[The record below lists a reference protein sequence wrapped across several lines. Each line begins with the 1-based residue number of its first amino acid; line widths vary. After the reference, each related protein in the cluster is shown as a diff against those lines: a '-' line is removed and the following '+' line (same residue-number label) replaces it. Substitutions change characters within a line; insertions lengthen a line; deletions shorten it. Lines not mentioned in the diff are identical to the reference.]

1 MIVDCGGGT
10 VDITVYEMITE
21 SGKLRELHQATGGPF
36 GSTGTVRVLSAM
48 IRTCKY
54 FLRMCRGRK
63 G

>member
-36 GSTGTVRVLSAM
+36 GSTGTTRIVPA
-48 IRTCKY
+48 K
-54 FLRMCRGRK
+54 
-63 G
+63 